1 MHHTTVIA
9 VLATLAAGS
18 PANGQNSQPPP
29 IPKEDWR
36 LQSVMLDLLP
46 NCKASPPATGHV
58 AQAGILRHAAQRL
71 ITFGSFELTQ
81 PRVIRVIL
89 NDVLL
94 SSCWRSSTA
103 HPVAAALDLVL
114 HAGGGAWD
122 KVLSRL

>member
-46 NCKASPPATGHV
+46 NCKASPPATGHMV
-58 AQAGILRHAAQRL
+58 GAKPDPCVNHTDTGAYFVSASKDYSLRCGPYNCAAMIRAYLKTRRIPNAIEAQ
-71 ITFGSFELTQ
+71 
-81 PRVIRVIL
+81 
-89 NDVLL
+89 
-94 SSCWRSSTA
+94 
-103 HPVAAALDLVL
+103 
-114 HAGGGAWD
+114 
-122 KVLSRL
+122 

>member
-46 NCKASPPATGHV
+46 NCKASPPATGHMV
-58 AQAGILRHAAQRL
+58 GAKPDPCLGVEGL
-71 ITFGSFELTQ
+71 F
-81 PRVIRVIL
+81 
-89 NDVLL
+89 
-94 SSCWRSSTA
+94 
-103 HPVAAALDLVL
+103 AALRTLQLRRYDP
-114 HAGGGAWD
+114 
-122 KVLSRL
+122 RLPQDAAHSERD